1 MAEKTSVTKAYG
13 SARLAREKAEKIL
26 NGTAGRGGLES
37 AWLRIQGRYAD
48 RNKPGYFNKQIT
60 EEYNLIKIDYE
71 KTAKEYQDALAL
83 ETKYK
88 EELDAVAKKENKTK
102 IVQDAADKLAKAKAE
117 KAKAD
122 SVVPSRGQEQA
133 TAAATAVTDAQ
144 AAYDEAK
151 GQSSTS
157 TSNKPTTPQEDY
169 AGYTLDPSTGAVYGP
184 GVEGQNG
191 LQGLF
196 VPMPDSKGNVVNQFV
211 TSSNRAVE
219 GFLKQYQ
226 GPGQLEQL
234 KKKLL
239 DSGYIKQ
246 SQFSGT
252 AWLSGLVDM
261 FKNYSSDYLYKIKF
275 ENATDVPG
283 IDVFMTQ
290 KKPGSGTGGI
300 PVRVITTRG
309 EAKTLLDGYMSD
321 LIGRPSTAEEESV
334 FYEQLHKAENKAT
347 RTTVG
352 GTITGSVLT
361 EADRLMIAAKVARKT
376 LRGSNVDELL
386 KSNIGSTVALD
397 IASMQKYA
405 AKYGIDMTPAEAL
418 KRVADGIGQEN
429 YAAKQQERLRQL
441 SMTLHPY
448 LKEHIAAGGTVQ
460 DVADAY
466 AYTKST
472 KLGVAIPTSTKDKD
486 IMKAIASGKTIA
498 DFDREL
504 QADPLWRRTD
514 EARKLSS
521 DFTSTML
528 KTFGLG

>member
-1 MAEKTSVTKAYG
+1 MSFETIRIDNDIE
-13 SARLAREKAEKIL
+13 RLQKQ
-26 NGTAGRGGLES
+26 LES
-37 AWLRIQGRYAD
+37 ARRKVYAKGNPGD
-48 RNKPGYFNKQIT
+48 QMRQYKTNSSQYQEAKKKFDAIYPEYEAIEKEITDKINALEAQKQKVINKEKEKKIASNKQDSLT
-60 EEYNLIKIDYE
+60 KARD
-71 KTAKEYQDALAL
+71 EYQRALDSKDAQRITNAKNNLDALGAPAV
-83 ETKYK
+83 ETDI
-88 EELDAVAKKENKTK
+88 E
-102 IVQDAADKLAKAKAE
+102 
-117 KAKAD
+117 
-122 SVVPSRGQEQA
+122 G
-133 TAAATAVTDAQ
+133 
-144 AAYDEAK
+144 
-151 GQSSTS
+151 
-157 TSNKPTTPQEDY
+157 KPATPQEEY
-169 AGYTLDPSTGAVYGP
+169 AGYTLDSTGAVYGP
-184 GVEGQNG
+184 GADGQSG

-196 VPMPDSKGNVVNQFV
+196 VPMPDSKGTIVNQFV
-211 TSSNRAVE
+211 TSSNKAIE

-226 GPGQLEQL
+226 GPGQIQELQ
-234 KKKLL
+234 KKLL
-239 DSGYIKQ
+239 ASGYIKQ
-246 SQFSGT
+246 SQLGGT

-290 KKPGSGTGGI
+290 KKPGAGGTGGT
-300 PVRVITTRG
+300 PYRVITTRG
-309 EAKTLLDGYMSD
+309 DAKKLLDGYMSD
-321 LIGRPSTAEEESV
+321 LIGRPSTVDEESE
-334 FYEQLHKAENKAT
+334 FYNQLSKAENKAVRISSAGMT
-347 RTTVG
+347 
-352 GTITGSVLT
+352 TGSVLT

-397 IASMQKYA
+397 VASMQKYA
-405 AKYGIDMTPAEAL
+405 ARYGIDMTPAEAL

-448 LKEHIAAGGTVQ
+448 LKDHIAAGGTVQ

-466 AYTKST
+466 AYAKSS

-504 QADPLWRRTD
+504 QADPLWRKTD
-514 EARKLSS
+514 EARKLAS